1 MQFSFLSVY
10 KVRILVA
17 QNTSENSWIS
27 LVAHVYICNG
37 VANPFC
43 CFALFVRTVVHLTSH
58 TQTVSRTRFDSW
70 VCAPIENSFH
80 HSLVRVLRM
89 HVSDNHVHH
98 PHVRDFSR
106 MYASLSLFVFSF
118 IPEQARQVE
127 DFRCRSC
134 WSETADLAHSTKVG
148 RIHARPPAAG
158 RSHRP
163 VSGS

>member
-27 LVAHVYICNG
+27 LVAHVYFCNG

-89 HVSDNHVHH
+89 HVSDNHASTPPRTRFFKDVRLLINVCVFIHSRTGTTSRRL
-98 PHVRDFSR
+98 PLSFVLVRD
-106 MYASLSLFVFSF
+106 
-118 IPEQARQVE
+118 
-127 DFRCRSC
+127 C
-134 WSETADLAHSTKVG
+134 
-148 RIHARPPAAG
+148 
-158 RSHRP
+158 
-163 VSGS
+163 